1 MSSVGDGDVPM
12 PDADEYVTNED
23 DAAPENTPI
32 EYPVR
37 VLFLC
42 NGNSA
47 RSQIAEAL
55 LIKRGGERFIVASAG
70 ANPATEVRLEAITAL
85 GQIGIDWNG
94 HHPRGISKVKN
105 EHWDLVITLCD
116 RTRESCPAFPSRPI
130 TAHWGVPDPVLVAD
144 SARRASAFSDTVQ
157 LLMWRI
163 DLMLSLGND
172 SFTRLV
178 YQERLRAIPQQDP
191 PLRTTKARREDRS

>member
-1 MSSVGDGDVPM
+1 MEEDRVPR
-12 PDADEYVTNED
+12 DEPVV
-23 DAAPENTPI
+23 
-32 EYPVR
+32 YPVR

-55 LIKRGGERFIVASAG
+55 LIKRGGDRFVVASAG
-70 ANPATEVRLEAITAL
+70 ANPAAEVHPEAVAAL
-85 GQIGIDWNG
+85 RQIGIDWTG
-94 HHPRGISKVKN
+94 HRPKGISTIKN
-105 EHWDLVITLCD
+105 EPWDLVVTLCD

-130 TAHWGVPDPVLVAD
+130 TAHWGVPDPALVTD
-144 SARRASAFSDTVQ
+144 STRISSAFSDAVQ

-191 PLRTTKARREDRS
+191 PLRTTKARREDR

>member
-1 MSSVGDGDVPM
+1 MT
-12 PDADEYVTNED
+12 EED
-23 DAAPENTPI
+23 RAALENANLQ
-32 EYPVR
+32 YPVR

-55 LIKRGGERFIVASAG
+55 LVKRGGERFVVASAG
-70 ANPATEVRLEAITAL
+70 ANPAAEVRPEAVVAL
-85 GQIGIDWNG
+85 RQIGVDWTG
-94 HHPRGISKVKN
+94 HRPRGISAVKD
-105 EHWDLVITLCD
+105 EPWDLVITLCD
-116 RTRESCPAFPSRPI
+116 RTWESCPAFPSRPI
-130 TAHWGVPDPVLVAD
+130 TAHWGVPDPAAVTDRMRLPT
-144 SARRASAFSDTVQ
+144 AFSDTLQ

-178 YQERLRAIPQQDP
+178 YQERLRAIPLHDP
-191 PLRTTKARREDRS
+191 PLRTTKARREDRP

>member
-1 MSSVGDGDVPM
+1 MTREDGASRDS
-12 PDADEYVTNED
+12 TRLQ
-23 DAAPENTPI
+23 
-32 EYPVR
+32 YPVR

-55 LIKRGGERFIVASAG
+55 LVKRGDDRFIVGSAG
-70 ANPATEVRLEAITAL
+70 ANPAAEVRPEAVTAL
-85 GQIGIDWNG
+85 RQIGIEWSG
-94 HHPRGISKVKN
+94 RRPRGIDVVRK
-105 EHWDLVITLCD
+105 ELWDLVITLCD
-116 RTRESCPAFPSRPI
+116 RTRESCPTFPSRPI
-130 TAHWGVPDPVLVAD
+130 TAHWGVPDPASVIDA
-144 SARRASAFSDTVQ
+144 ARRTGAFSDTVQ

-178 YQERLRAIPQQDP
+178 YQERVRAIPQQDP